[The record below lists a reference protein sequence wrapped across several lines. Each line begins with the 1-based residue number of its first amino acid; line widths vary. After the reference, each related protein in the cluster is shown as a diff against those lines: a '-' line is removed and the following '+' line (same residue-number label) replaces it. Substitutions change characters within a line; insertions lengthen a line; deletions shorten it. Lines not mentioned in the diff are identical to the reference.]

1 MSNLG
6 KAIAIASKAF
16 ESKCDKGG
24 TPYILHCLHVMD
36 GVKRLG
42 EEAMIAAVLHDL
54 VEDTEW
60 TIDELLNEGF
70 SHTVVSI
77 IKLMTHEKGVDY
89 MAYVEDLAVSSVAR
103 AIKMADL
110 RHNSDINRMKGLT
123 EKDFLRLQKYHTAY
137 AFLKSISD
145 RVELD

>member
-16 ESKCDKGG
+16 ESKTDKGG

-36 GVKRLG
+36 KVKGLG
-42 EEAMIAAVLHDL
+42 EEAMISAVLHDL
-54 VEDTEW
+54 VEDTDW
-60 TIDELLNEGF
+60 TLDDLLAEGF
-70 SHTVVSI
+70 SHTVTAVI
-77 IKLMTHEKGVDY
+77 GLLTHRKGVEY
-89 MAYVEDLAVSSVAR
+89 MAYVEELSISPVAR

-123 EKDFLRLQKYHTAY
+123 EKDFERLQKYHRAY
-137 AFLKSISD
+137 AFLKSIHD
-145 RVELD
+145 TIDFE

>member
-1 MSNLG
+1 MKLLG

-16 ESKCDKGG
+16 IDKTDKGG
-24 TPYILHCLHVMD
+24 NPYILHCLHVMEAVSD
-36 GVKRLG
+36 LG

-60 TIDELLNEGF
+60 TFEDVKYEGF
-70 SHTVVSI
+70 SPEVISI
-77 IKLMTHEKGVDY
+77 ITLLTHSKHGDY
-89 MAYVEDLAVSSVAR
+89 MEYVRKLSVSETAR

-123 EKDFLRLQKYHTAY
+123 EKDFDRLKKYHEAY
-137 AFLKSISD
+137 AFLKS
-145 RVELD
+145 L

>member
-6 KAIAIASKAF
+6 KAIAIAAKAF
-16 ESKCDKGG
+16 EARTDKGG
-24 TPYILHCLHVMD
+24 NPYMLHCLFVMD
-36 GVKRLG
+36 AVSGLG

-60 TIDELLNEGF
+60 TIEGLTAEGF
-70 SHTVVSI
+70 SHTITSNVN
-77 IKLMTHEKGVDY
+77 LLTHKHSMDY
-89 MAYVEDLAVSSVAR
+89 MGYVEELAVSPIAK

-123 EKDFLRLQKYHTAY
+123 DKDFDRLKKYHKAY
-137 AFLKSISD
+137 AYLQTLVD
-145 RVELD
+145 